1 MRCGVTIIGLGLALG
16 CAAVVAVGRGADQAA
31 PPRVGPPAAAA
42 EAPQAAYHIG
52 DMRVRTMG
60 AVTYAYV
67 EADTTFDKLG
77 EAIGQAM
84 PKIQKAVDAK
94 KVTVAGPF
102 VLVYPKGAHGR
113 EPGKPFA
120 VHIGAVVADGA
131 TGDGDV
137 KVRKTE
143 PFKCAAVVYNGP
155 TTEQGRSWQ
164 KLLPAATAAGLT
176 PTGEEREYTLY
187 WEGLESPNNVVYVL
201 AGVK

>member
-1 MRCGVTIIGLGLALG
+1 MRSRITIVGLGLALAG
-16 CAAVVAVGRGADQAA
+16 AAVTVGRAAD
-31 PPRVGPPAAAA
+31 REKPAAGQPAV
-42 EAPQAAYHIG
+42 QIG
-52 DMRVRTMG
+52 DMQVRTMA

-67 EADTTFDKLG
+67 EAETTFDKLG

-84 PKIQKAVDAK
+84 PKIQKAVESK
-94 KVTVAGPF
+94 KVTPAGGF
-102 VLVYPKGAHGR
+102 VLIYPKGAHAD
-113 EPGKPFA
+113 PGKTFA
-120 VHIGAVVADGA
+120 VQIGQIVADGGA
-131 TGDGDV
+131 GDGDV

-155 TTEQGRSWQ
+155 TTEQGRAWQ
-164 KLLPAATAAGLT
+164 SLLPAVKAAGLT